1 MCKLHEYQKHDT
13 EILIQVFDDT
23 TSKEQNEIL
32 KKSLNADDI
41 VDDDFLGKY
50 HILYPIA
57 KNSFTII
64 ATFLIICLEIKE
76 VEVQNCECTKNIL
89 VNKKTRHDDTSD
101 NSKIP
106 FEQTTCSEGA
116 FRRGQGQKII
126 GFSYFRPPTDT
137 FAMFSRMKD
146 YIGGVKGNLDLMP
159 KYYGDGWV
167 MRLYLDF
174 SSLNPKLQK
183 HICELA
189 CDYHYFD
196 ICDVR
201 HLPGNPINDATKIYA
216 ANWRFFPTLDPQVH
230 NLILIF
236 FSIPA

>member
-1 MCKLHEYQKHDT
+1 M
-13 EILIQVFDDT
+13 
-23 TSKEQNEIL
+23 
-32 KKSLNADDI
+32 
-41 VDDDFLGKY
+41 
-50 HILYPIA
+50 
-57 KNSFTII
+57 
-64 ATFLIICLEIKE
+64 IICLEIKE

-101 NSKIP
+101 NSKIA

-116 FRRGQGQKII
+116 FRRGKGQKII

-137 FAMFSRMKD
+137 LAMFSRMKD
-146 YIGGVKGNLDLMP
+146 YIGGVKENLDLMP

-236 FSIPA
+236 FQYLHNLFSMFVII